1 MIFKLTKA
9 TIITMA
15 LYLLVG
21 FNAVETKANAGKT
34 IEPPDALIA
43 LKQAITNR

>member
-1 MIFKLTKA
+1 MIFKLTQA
-9 TIITMA
+9 AIVTMA

-21 FNAVETKANAGKT
+21 FNVVETKADAGKK

-43 LKQAITNR
+43 LKQVLIDH

>member
-1 MIFKLTKA
+1 M
-9 TIITMA
+9 TMA

-21 FNAVETKANAGKT
+21 FNAVETRASAGKT

-43 LKQAITNR
+43 LKQVLINR